1 MKTTTIISRLLGTF
15 LLLCLSLMVH
25 AELTIHI
32 PEGVPGAIPIAMV
45 PFSRAE
51 NAKPSVE
58 LTDVIRNDLAVSGRF
73 LVLPTNENIE
83 RPDESAKVHH
93 ALWRNLRVDY
103 VVVGKVDFTS
113 PDTFKVQF
121 ELVDIVKGVAITG
134 RSYTAKSAGLRR
146 IGHIISDQI
155 YEAITGH
162 RGAFDTY
169 LAYVTIAKDRFGKK
183 IHRLAISDVDGKN
196 EQVIFESPLDIF
208 SLAWSPD
215 GTRLAYVVNDHGNP
229 QLFVQNIYT
238 KHIQKVSSLPGLNNA
253 PAWSPDGRRLA
264 LTLSRDGN
272 AEIYIMDL
280 ESQKL
285 TRVTNSN
292 STNTEAN
299 WLPDGSGILFTSDR
313 GGKPQIYRVDI
324 GDFGGIGQP
333 KRLTFTGD
341 YNARPIISPD
351 GKRLAMVHEIERAFR
366 IAVMDMDTEQVL
378 VLTDTQLDESP
389 SFAPNGDMIV
399 YATIAKGRGVL
410 VICSADGRS
419 RTPPISPASGDV
431 RYPAWSPLRQTN

>member
-1 MKTTTIISRLLGTF
+1 MTFMKTAITRYLSCF
-15 LLLCLSLMVH
+15 LLLFLSFTVH

-45 PFSRAE
+45 PFSRAD

-73 LVLPTNENIE
+73 AVQPTSELIE
-83 RPDESAKVHH
+83 HPDEAAKVHH

-103 VVVGKVDFTS
+103 LVIGKVQMPS
-113 PDTFKVQF
+113 PDNYTVQF
-121 ELVDIVKGVAITG
+121 ELVDIVKGVSVTG
-134 RSYTAKSAGLRR
+134 RTLSAKSAGLRR
-146 IGHIISDQI
+146 IGHMISDLI

-162 RGAFDTY
+162 RGAFDAY
-169 LAYVTIAKDRFGKK
+169 LAYVTITKDRLGKAT
-183 IHRLAISDVDGKN
+183 HRLAISDVDGKN
-196 EQVIFESPLDIF
+196 EQVIYETPRDVF

-215 GTRLAYVVNDHGNP
+215 GTRLAYVVNDRGNP
-229 QLFVQNIYT
+229 ELYVQNIFT
-238 KHIQKVSSLPGLNNA
+238 KQIQKVSALSGLNNA

-264 LTLSRDGN
+264 LTLSKDGN

-280 ESQKL
+280 DSKKL

-299 WLPDGSGILFTSDR
+299 WLPDGSGLLFTSDR
-313 GGKPQIYRVDI
+313 GGKPQVYRVDI

-351 GKRLAMVHEIERAFR
+351 GKRLAMVHEVDRAFR
-366 IAVMDMDTEQVL
+366 IAVMDMETEQVL

-419 RTPPISPASGDV
+419 KTPPISPASGDV
-431 RYPAWSPLRQTN
+431 RYPAWSPLRH